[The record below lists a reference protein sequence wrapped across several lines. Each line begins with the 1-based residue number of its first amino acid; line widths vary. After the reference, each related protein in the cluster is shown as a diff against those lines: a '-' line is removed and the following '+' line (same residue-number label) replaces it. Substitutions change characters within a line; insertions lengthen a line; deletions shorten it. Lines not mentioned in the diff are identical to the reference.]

1 MNEFMG
7 LIDGAYDAKAEG
19 FMPGGASLHN
29 CMSAHGPDNVTA
41 QNAIAA
47 TLQPHKIDNTMAFM
61 FETGKVLRPSLH
73 ALQCPELQSDY
84 DACWTG
90 MANMFRKGMPQ

>member
-1 MNEFMG
+1 MG
-7 LIDGAYDAKAEG
+7 LIDGAYDAKAAG

-29 CMSAHGPDNVTA
+29 CMSAHGPDNVTV

-47 TLQPHKIDNTMAFM
+47 TLQPHKIENTMAFM
-61 FETGKVLRPSLH
+61 FETGNVLRPSVH